1 MSGANIGYF
10 GPRPDGEANAELRD
24 HLFDQIMAPP
34 TQAAEPMG
42 NSIRRLLAQTLGPRP
57 EFAVKPQDAGPAPVA
72 APPIPVA
79 PRGSR
84 PLGPAAMAYNK
95 SLAGHSMTKPLT
107 PAQQKLYEE
116 YKNEAWA
123 NTY

>member
-1 MSGANIGYF
+1 MSGMNF
-10 GPRPDGEANAELRD
+10 GVTRTPGMVT
-24 HLFDQIMAPP
+24 DQEVLSHFYRNLMAPP
-34 TQAAEPMG
+34 PPAGEPMG
-42 NSIRRLLAQTLGPRP
+42 NSIRQLLSQTLGPRP